1 MRTHWLL
8 AAAAAIALT
17 AAPAFADFP
26 EMVGALN
33 DLQSARAHLR
43 SGKEGFGGHRQN
55 ALSAVERAIAEVKE
69 GLQVARQNEKKQD
82 KQVQQLEHKQKKL
95 EKKIDRL
102 KND

>member
-55 ALSAVERAIAEVKE
+55 ALSAVERAIAEVKA
-69 GLQVARQNEKKQD
+69 GLQVGNRREKQDEKKV
-82 KQVQQLEHKQKKL
+82 KKLEHKQKKI
-95 EKKIDRL
+95 EKRIDKL
-102 KND
+102 QN